1 MTSPTKENC
10 GSFLFPFCTSV
21 ISTNIYSLCVLIN
34 LPMDWQSELLVE
46 KTTGSVAHVPT
57 LVGPVPLSAERKN
70 EGVGR
75 EQGRKEGYLS

>member
-1 MTSPTKENC
+1 
-10 GSFLFPFCTSV
+10 
-21 ISTNIYSLCVLIN
+21 
-34 LPMDWQSELLVE
+34 MDGQSELLVE

-75 EQGRKEGYLS
+75 EQGRKERIF